1 MLTKSMLAQ
10 HKVQLALYA
19 CGFMFIFTETL
30 LSPFYPQFFAKVF
43 NLNDAYITGEFMA
56 MCRLV
61 VIFSAPLW
69 GVLARYFDPV
79 KLLIVGQVLAA
90 ALTASIAW
98 VQNIQEFYVLTVF
111 LLIFKS
117 SYLLF
122 YTLLIDLNQG
132 KQQDPLSKTV
142 GWVQVIMHSAIV
154 SSTLVSAW
162 VIQVDNPLDLF
173 LYAAIIDVVQ
183 VLACIYVLMNRPKSV
198 AKSIVSEAKDKAPI
212 NIGLVLSLV
221 SIIFCFHLAVNA
233 IRPFFTQF
241 SQLQLNLTEFKSAIA
256 YLLPSLMVLVA
267 MPFIRRICTP
277 EQIKKVMLISLSV
290 LTVSSVLQ
298 FMAQDYTQLLLARC
312 VLGMSL
318 IMAMAAIDIFIFKVS
333 DKRNLHFNYSLSIAV
348 QNIALFIAPI
358 SAAGIVSQSSVEM
371 PFVFSAAVYALCL
384 IITVFAFIN
393 IKKTQHVSKEVVA

>member
-1 MLTKSMLAQ
+1 MSIKSMLTQ

-43 NLNDAYITGEFMA
+43 NLDDAYTTGEFMA

-69 GVLARYFDPV
+69 GGLARHFDPI

-90 ALTASIAW
+90 VLTAAIAW
-98 VQNIQEFYVLTVF
+98 VQTIQEFYVLTVF
-111 LLIFKS
+111 LLVFKS

-122 YTLLIDLNQG
+122 YTLLIDINSG
-132 KQQDPLSKTV
+132 KNEDPLSKTV
-142 GWVQVIMHSAIV
+142 GWVQVIMHTAIV

-183 VLACIYVLMNRPKSV
+183 VLACIYVLMNRPKPVVKNKISDV
-198 AKSIVSEAKDKAPI
+198 KEKSAI
-212 NIGLVLSLV
+212 NIWFVFSLV

-241 SQLQLNLTEFKSAIA
+241 SQVQLNLSEFDSAIA

-277 EQIKKVMLISLSV
+277 DHIKRVLLISLSV
-290 LTVSSVLQ
+290 LVVSSVLQ
-298 FMAQDYTQLLLARC
+298 FIAQTYTQLLLARC
-312 VLGMSL
+312 VLGVSL

-358 SAAGIVSQSSVEM
+358 TAAGIVTQSSIDM

-384 IITVFAFIN
+384 LITVFAFIN
-393 IKKTQHVSKEVVA
+393 IKKTQFYSKEVVA

>member
-1 MLTKSMLAQ
+1 MLTRNSLAQ

-90 ALTASIAW
+90 VLTAAIAW
-98 VQNIQEFYVLTVF
+98 VQSIQEFYVLTVF

-122 YTLLIDLNQG
+122 YTLLIDINQG
-132 KQQDPLSKTV
+132 KQNDPLSKTV
-142 GWVQVIMHSAIV
+142 GWVQVIMHTAIV

-173 LYAAIIDVVQ
+173 LYAAIIDVIQ
-183 VLACIYVLMNRPKSV
+183 VLACIYVLMNRPKPV
-198 AKSIVSEAKDKAPI
+198 VKNKNEDEKPKRQI
-212 NIGLVLSLV
+212 NMWFVLSLV
-221 SIIFCFHLAVNA
+221 SIMFCFHLAVNM

-241 SQLQLNLTEFKSAIA
+241 SQIQLNVSEIQSAVA

-267 MPFIRRICTP
+267 MPFIRKICTP
-277 EQIKKVMLISLSV
+277 EHIKKVMLTSLLV
-290 LTVSSVLQ
+290 LIISSVLQ
-298 FMAQDYTQLLLARC
+298 FIAQNYTQLLMARC

-348 QNIALFIAPI
+348 QNIALFISPI
-358 SAAGIVSQSSVEM
+358 TAAGIVSQYSIDM
-371 PFVFSAAVYALCL
+371 PFVFSAGVYALCL
-384 IITVFAFIN
+384 FITVLTFLN
-393 IKKTQHVSKEVVA
+393 IKKTQHYTKEVVA